1 MFLRGPVSHGTT
13 LLDSKSNRSGSTGA
27 PDGVQPRSACEMGG
41 YIATGAPGRK
51 EKRQKSQKPEA
62 PASGL
67 VDLAVWAGPAGSEAR
82 LYQLCHA
89 SWPGIVWLRS
99 AKPPC
104 KLYNSSRKT
113 ALSLH
118 CVAQA
123 PRSHGGS
130 ARPRLSSR
138 QRAALA
144 IRRLT
149 FSTIVPASPAR
160 SSHPSLRCPGR
171 RYPKLRYPNLGSS

>member
-1 MFLRGPVSHGTT
+1 
-13 LLDSKSNRSGSTGA
+13 
-27 PDGVQPRSACEMGG
+27 MGG

-138 QRAALA
+138 QPAALA
-144 IRRLT
+144 IGGSHFRRSFPHHRQGRHL
-149 FSTIVPASPAR
+149 SPIAPCGCGGSGPSVVHLGYSEQSENVGQAHMRRRALRPRRNPVAR
-160 SSHPSLRCPGR
+160 F
-171 RYPKLRYPNLGSS
+171 